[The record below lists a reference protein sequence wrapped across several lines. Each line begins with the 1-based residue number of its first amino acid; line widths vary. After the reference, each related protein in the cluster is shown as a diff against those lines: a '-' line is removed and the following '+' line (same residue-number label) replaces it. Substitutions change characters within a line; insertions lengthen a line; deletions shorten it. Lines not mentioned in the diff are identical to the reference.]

1 MPRSSQIARTRFFF
15 FFFFHHKEGTK
26 PFLRELRTIGFER
39 AILRIRSF
47 RGESRRRVN
56 VPRTV
61 KVLATAREK
70 ERDWKPGV
78 TNCSIRVN
86 MAVGIKRGL
95 FVTRVLLPYYFHS
108 VVPVSVGRDPTDPP
122 ADRINRTSYRGA
134 PFRQPTGSLSPSI
147 EKLPRETR
155 ESSWNTGQRIVIVVG
170 QRFDTPRF
178 PPAIKTFRESRVKD
192 RLVNGS

>member
-1 MPRSSQIARTRFFF
+1 MPRSSQIARTRF

-147 EKLPRETR
+147 EKFPRETR